1 MLQGEFQ
8 VALTKLQVLD
18 NCPVDGNQFTD
29 EFRVWI
35 TQQVDI
41 LNYDIQLVDSLL
53 ASIDARLTA
62 GGL

>member
-1 MLQGEFQ
+1 M
-8 VALTKLQVLD
+8 ALTKLTRLD
-18 NCPVDGNQFTD
+18 NCPIENENFTD

-41 LNYDIQLVDSLL
+41 INQDLQLLDTLL
-53 ASIDARLTA
+53 LSIDARLTA

>member
-1 MLQGEFQ
+1 MAQTR
-8 VALTKLQVLD
+8 LTRLD
-18 NCPVDGNQFTD
+18 SVPIEKEEFTD

-41 LNYDIQLVDSLL
+41 INEDLQLLDTLL
-53 ASIDARLTA
+53 LSIDARLTA